1 MITPR
6 IKLETQSFTY
16 VSRNTGKE
24 ELVNLNENQLNSLRE
39 FYVERFV
46 DNMETED
53 LVQYVTDDM
62 FQYME
67 SLPDNEVI
75 DECLNYWDDMFDEV
89 IEDVKEF
96 EQCDFKKTLEDKK
109 DDYLDSLSE
118 GKDVREQLL
127 EEGFVPHDTDDYG
140 SKVDA
145 LVDSMGVTVEKESTV
160 HRRKDLDSL

>member
-1 MITPR
+1 M
-6 IKLETQSFTY
+6 KD
-16 VSRNTGKE
+16 
-24 ELVNLNENQLNSLRE
+24 ELVNLNENQLNALRE

-46 DNMETED
+46 DNMETKD

-89 IEDVKEF
+89 IEEVKEF
-96 EQCDFKKTLEDKK
+96 ENCDFKKTLDDKK
-109 DDYLDSLSE
+109 EEYLDSLSE
-118 GKDVREQLL
+118 GKDY
-127 EEGFVPHDTDDYG
+127 DITITDDDYG

-145 LVDSMGVTVEKESTV
+145 LVDSMSVTDEEVSTT
-160 HRRKDLDSL
+160 HRRRDLDTLY

>member
-1 MITPR
+1 M
-6 IKLETQSFTY
+6 ESQSFTY
-16 VSRNTGKE
+16 FSHNTMKE
-24 ELVNLNENQLNSLRE
+24 ELVNLNENQLNALRE

-46 DNMETED
+46 DNMETKD

-75 DECLNYWDDMFDEV
+75 EECLNYWDDSF
-89 IEDVKEF
+89 EDVVEEIMEF
-96 EQCDFKKTLEDKK
+96 EQCDFKKTLDDKK

-118 GKDVREQLL
+118 GKDL
-127 EEGFVPHDTDDYG
+127 DDYG

-145 LVDSMGVTVEKESTV
+145 LVDSMSVTDEKESTV